1 VRSFFTSSLDKIS
14 PPSPYIHA
22 MDWDSYRAQFRTNPN
37 GKSGNR
43 NSVLAV
49 GSLNPDSAGMTGSVS
64 SALDIP
70 LIVQNTSKTRFAAEN
85 HGESE
90 VLVALAVDAC
100 FGAADIAFLDENA
113 VAAMERCEREGS
125 DWLSDGSFDMEL
137 GLLESV
143 QEVALALGRTTPKR
157 TISSNSNLLGNAS

>member
-1 VRSFFTSSLDKIS
+1 MRSFFTSSLDEIS
-14 PPSPYIHA
+14 PPSPYVHA

-43 NSVLAV
+43 NSVLAL
-49 GSLNPDSAGMTGSVS
+49 GSLNPDSAGMSGSVR

-70 LIVQNTSKTRFAAEN
+70 LIVQNTSKTCFAGEN

-90 VLVALAVDAC
+90 VLAALAVDAC
-100 FGAADIAFLDENA
+100 FGTADIAFLDEKA
-113 VAAMERCEREGS
+113 IPAMERCEKEGS
-125 DWLSDGSFDMEL
+125 DWLSDGSLDMEL

-143 QEVALALGRTTPKR
+143 QEIALALTRTTPKR
-157 TISSNSNLLGNAS
+157 TLRTVP